1 MHRYRLTDTYD
12 PNGNGDLFTAEEAC
26 EMIAASFGE
35 RVSLHETPD
44 GRLIRDT
51 ETNYP
56 GIVIGYAA

>member
-12 PNGNGDLFTAEEAC
+12 RSGDLYTAEEAC

-44 GRLIRDT
+44 GRLVRDT
-51 ETNYP
+51 GTNHP
-56 GIVIGYAA
+56 GTVIGYAA